1 MNKKL
6 IIAIDGPAAAGKTTI
21 AKALASKLNIPY
33 ISTGALYRALALKCL
48 QNGLD
53 ASSEDVAMQIAN
65 TTTVSTTYQNGRQ
78 IIWLDGAD
86 VTDKLYTDSVSDAS
100 SKISTHKVI
109 REHILEAQR
118 KIAQNQSVVMDGR
131 DIGSIVLPMA
141 NYKFYLD
148 ADVGVRA
155 QRRYLELVA
164 KGENVSYQEV
174 LDDLKERDFR
184 DKTRNIS
191 PLVVCKDAIVID
203 CTNLSISQVV
213 DKFLEYI
220 GDKKWYIGLVC
231 FGCGFFIHCFFQHE

>member
-1 MNKKL
+1 
-6 IIAIDGPAAAGKTTI
+6 
-21 AKALASKLNIPY
+21 
-33 ISTGALYRALALKCL
+33 
-48 QNGLD
+48 
-53 ASSEDVAMQIAN
+53 
-65 TTTVSTTYQNGRQ
+65 
-78 IIWLDGAD
+78 
-86 VTDKLYTDSVSDAS
+86 
-100 SKISTHKVI
+100 
-109 REHILEAQR
+109 
-118 KIAQNQSVVMDGR
+118 MDGR

-220 GDKKWYIGLVC
+220 GDKK
-231 FGCGFFIHCFFQHE
+231 

>member
-1 MNKKL
+1 MDKKL
-6 IIAIDGPAAAGKTTI
+6 IIAIDGPAGAGKTTI
-21 AKALASKLNIPY
+21 AKSLASKLNIPY

-53 ASSEDVAMQIAN
+53 ASSEDVATQIAN

-78 IIWLDGAD
+78 IIWLDGVD
-86 VTDKLYTDSVSDAS
+86 VTDKLYTDSVSDVA

-109 REHILEAQR
+109 RRHILEAQR

-155 QRRYLELVA
+155 QRRYDELIK
-164 KGENVSYQEV
+164 KGEKVSYQEV

-191 PLVVCKDAIVID
+191 PLVVCKDAIAID

-220 GDKKWYIGLVC
+220 EDKK
-231 FGCGFFIHCFFQHE
+231 